1 MRSSLGGDE
10 DQGAE
15 MPGVVRDSRQRAR
28 CVPDGPVNGGNLRSL
43 TDSLMRRLTCERAG

>member
-15 MPGVVRDSRQRAR
+15 MPGVVRDSRRRAR
-28 CVPDGPVNGGNLRSL
+28 CVPDRPVNDGNLRPLADSL
-43 TDSLMRRLTCERAG
+43 TRRLTCEQAG